1 MFFKNQLI
9 VIDSTNLTT
18 ERLPSNTHLWVFFR
32 KCMLRI
38 LAVSFIWITFFY
50 VSLFT
55 ILLCMN
61 KAKEIQNFLY
71 SQYFTDGLRI
81 TFGTVIP
88 ALVFSWF
95 GNLQL
100 GITVSLGAMVVGLSD
115 TPGPLSHRRNGM
127 LMCTAVVLVS
137 ALITNLVNSVPLL
150 LTLTIVL
157 LSFFFSMF
165 AVYGARA
172 SSVGTLGILIMVL
185 NIDTADHTA
194 SDVVAHLSYIL
205 AGCVWYMLLS
215 LSLYQVRPYR
225 QAQQEL
231 AESIHNV
238 ADYIRIKARFYDIKS
253 DTDKNYRDLIEQQ
266 IIVSEHQDNVR
277 DQLFRSKKIIKDT
290 TKIGRLL
297 ILIFTDIVDLFE
309 QSMATHYD
317 YDSIKEQFGATG
329 VLQHFNLTI
338 QRISNELDH
347 LAYQINANKRP
358 HSLYNFKTDL
368 ERIRAAIDN
377 VEKTHH
383 INTLALKKILINVRN
398 LIQHINNI
406 YGYFGME
413 PKNSFRKEE
422 PDHSRF
428 VDHKE
433 IDFKQLRENLTLKST
448 LFRHAVRMA
457 IVMGIGYLLSL
468 AINVGNHSYWILLTI
483 MVILKP
489 GFSLTKQRNFQRLIG
504 TIIGGIG
511 GALILILVTDE
522 TALFILLLLFMVAT
536 YSLIRINYIVSV
548 MFMTPYI
555 LIMFSFLDMNTLSIL
570 RERIIDT
577 LIGSGLA
584 FFSNYIILP
593 NWESMQVQG
602 AMRKLLIANY
612 HYIAQ
617 ALKIIAGHPLSVTDY
632 KLARKEVYITTAN
645 MASAFQRMITEP
657 KSKQKDAKEV
667 NKFVVFNHILSSYSV
682 TLLNNVRGAD
692 KASLTGE
699 HVRVIRKT
707 LFSLAQTIK
716 LFEPEEGADEFQ
728 EVDIGVPHDLDS
740 NNIDS
745 EESRLITEQ
754 LHFLNRIVVDLH
766 KICERLINQHQP
778 EKVNSP

>member
-1 MFFKNQLI
+1 
-9 VIDSTNLTT
+9 
-18 ERLPSNTHLWVFFR
+18 
-32 KCMLRI
+32 
-38 LAVSFIWITFFY
+38 
-50 VSLFT
+50 
-55 ILLCMN
+55 MN

-81 TFGTVIP
+81 TFGTIIP

-115 TPGPLSHRRNGM
+115 TPGPPSHRRNGM
-127 LMCTAVVLVS
+127 LICTAAVLIS
-137 ALITNLVNSVPLL
+137 ALITNLVNGIPWL
-150 LTLTIVL
+150 LTLVIIL

-185 NIDTADHTA
+185 NIDAADHT
-194 SDVVAHLSYIL
+194 SLDVIVHIAYIL
-205 AGCVWYMLLS
+205 AGCIWYMLLS

-238 ADYIRIKARFYDIKS
+238 ADYIRIKARFYDTKS
-253 DTDKNYRDLIEQQ
+253 DTEKNYRDLIEQQ
-266 IIVSEHQDNVR
+266 IVVSEHQDNVR

-297 ILIFTDIVDLFE
+297 ILIFTDVVDLFE

-317 YDSIKEQFGATG
+317 YNSIREQFGATG
-329 VLQHFNLTI
+329 ILQHFNLTI

-347 LAYQINANKRP
+347 LAYQVNANKRP
-358 HSLYNFKTDL
+358 RALYNFKTDL
-368 ERIRAAIDN
+368 ERIRTAIDK
-377 VEKTHH
+377 VEKTHQ
-383 INTLALKKILINVRN
+383 INTLALKKVLINIRS
-398 LIQHINNI
+398 LIQRINNI
-406 YGYFGME
+406 YGYFEME
-413 PKNSFRKEE
+413 PKNSFKKEE

-428 VDHKE
+428 VEHKE
-433 IDFKQLRENLTLKST
+433 IDLKQLRENLTLKST

-457 IVMGIGYLLSL
+457 AVMGIGYLLSL

-511 GALILILVTDE
+511 GALILILVKDE
-522 TALFILLLLFMVAT
+522 TSLFILLLLFMVAT

-584 FFSNYIILP
+584 FFSNYVVLP
-593 NWESMQVQG
+593 NWESTQVHG
-602 AMRKLLIANY
+602 TMRKLLIANY
-612 HYIAQ
+612 NYIAQ
-617 ALKIIAGHPLSVTDY
+617 ALKIIAGQSLSVTDY

-682 TLLNNVRGAD
+682 TLLNNVMGAD
-692 KASLTGE
+692 NASLTGE

-707 LFSLAQTIK
+707 LFLLAQTIR
-716 LFEPEEGADEFQ
+716 LFEPEDEEDEFK
-728 EVDIGVPHDLDS
+728 EIERSTPSDLDN

-754 LHFLNRIVVDLH
+754 LHFLNRIVIDLN
-766 KICERLINQHQP
+766 KTCERLMNQLQP
-778 EKVNSP
+778 ENVNSP